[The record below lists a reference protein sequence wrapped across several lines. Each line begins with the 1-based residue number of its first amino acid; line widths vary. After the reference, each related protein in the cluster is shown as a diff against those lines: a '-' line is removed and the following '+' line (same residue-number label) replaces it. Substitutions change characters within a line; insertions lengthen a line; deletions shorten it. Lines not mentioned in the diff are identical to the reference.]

1 MSEHILFLTGKL
13 AEKNLQRVLADMQP
27 TPFSFEVQHIGV
39 NVAALMT
46 GDMIKRRVTNIG
58 QANRII
64 VPGRCRGDLDALTQ
78 HFSVPVNRGPD
89 ELKDL
94 PQYFGRA
101 GHVVDLTRT
110 DVTLF
115 AEIVDAP
122 HCSIEKV
129 LERARRYR
137 NDGAD
142 VIDIGCLPETPFP
155 YLEEMVRALKS
166 EGFMVSVDSMQTE
179 ELLRGG
185 RAGADYL
192 LSLHEGTLGVLNEV
206 SSIPVLI
213 PQSPGDLDSLMRAIG
228 AVRVLKRPFL
238 ADPIL
243 DPIHFGFTESL
254 CRYRE
259 LRQRC
264 PDVGIMMGVGNLT
277 ELTDADTTGINALL
291 FGVISELRLNAVL
304 TTEVSTHA
312 RSAVREA
319 DAARRMM
326 FAAREEGSLP
336 KNYSGALLVN
346 HERRP
351 FPDSAAE
358 IAEIAAQVKDPNF
371 RIQVSA
377 TGISVYNRDG
387 LQEVTEPFSAWP
399 QLKLEADASHAFYM
413 GVELARAEIAW
424 QLGKRYTQDEG
435 LHWGAAV
442 EFEEDNL
449 LEQKAAGTTLS
460 HKMRG
465 LK

>member
-1 MSEHILFLTGKL
+1 
-13 AEKNLQRVLADMQP
+13 
-27 TPFSFEVQHIGV
+27 
-39 NVAALMT
+39 
-46 GDMIKRRVTNIG
+46 
-58 QANRII
+58 
-64 VPGRCRGDLDALTQ
+64 
-78 HFSVPVNRGPD
+78 
-89 ELKDL
+89 
-94 PQYFGRA
+94 
-101 GHVVDLTRT
+101 
-110 DVTLF
+110 
-115 AEIVDAP
+115 
-122 HCSIEKV
+122 
-129 LERARRYR
+129 
-137 NDGAD
+137 
-142 VIDIGCLPETPFP
+142 
-155 YLEEMVRALKS
+155 
-166 EGFMVSVDSMQTE
+166 
-179 ELLRGG
+179 
-185 RAGADYL
+185 
-192 LSLHEGTLGVLNEV
+192 
-206 SSIPVLI
+206 
-213 PQSPGDLDSLMRAIG
+213 
-228 AVRVLKRPFL
+228 
-238 ADPIL
+238 
-243 DPIHFGFTESL
+243 
-254 CRYRE
+254 
-259 LRQRC
+259 
-264 PDVGIMMGVGNLT
+264 MGVGNLT